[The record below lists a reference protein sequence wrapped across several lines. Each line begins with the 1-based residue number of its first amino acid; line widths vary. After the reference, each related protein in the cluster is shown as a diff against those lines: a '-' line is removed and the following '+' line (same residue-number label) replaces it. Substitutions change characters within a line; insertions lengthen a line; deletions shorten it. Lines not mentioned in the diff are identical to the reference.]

1 MTWLEKVAWHTLI
14 IYLLLKAVKTLSVI
28 QVFAMVLMPKTYE
41 VSMLPFIWF
50 FVAHCSEL
58 YTIMILRKAGV
69 TDELKGDD

>member
-1 MTWLEKVAWHTLI
+1 
-14 IYLLLKAVKTLSVI
+14 VKTLSVI